1 MRRVTQVSED
11 IEMNGGVGLDACEPA
26 VEPTSQPMSTGP
38 AGLPTHLPMWK
49 MVLALAMWPMLEQLL
64 GALIGTVDTIL
75 AGRMVPAAMEA
86 IGTSG
91 YMLWLMG
98 LLQGAVGVGSTAIIA
113 RHVARAEY
121 SKADDALGQSM
132 YLAFVWGLAN
142 AVLFW
147 VTAPY
152 LGLITSLEGDAL
164 AFCTLYLRYLAL
176 VAPCRAVIFIGAAC
190 LRGAGDTRSP
200 FFVMLLV
207 NVVNTLVSV
216 VLVLGFGVGFRG
228 IAIGTM
234 VAWVVGS
241 VVMWGLLQRGRGGI
255 RLHLPNLKPQREMLG
270 RLLRVGVPSLIENVG
285 HWGGNLLVVVM
296 VGYLAKLGLNESPM
310 GSQIVGIRIEA
321 FSFLLG
327 FGFNIAAATIVGQ
340 YLGVG
345 DVQSAKRAT
354 WVATGY
360 TVAIMVS
367 LGVLMMT
374 IPATLTWVFTDQE
387 PFLTDVPPL
396 IFHAGWAQL
405 GFAFFL
411 VLSGA
416 LRGAGDTK
424 TTMWMTYGST
434 FGVRLPLTWL
444 VGIHLGYGLEGIWVV
459 LSGELTLRGGL
470 FLWRFLHGGWARVRV

>member
-1 MRRVTQVSED
+1 MTQTTRD
-11 IEMNGGVGLDACEPA
+11 IEAEPNATLRDSEPA
-26 VEPTSQPMSTGP
+26 CEPTSQPMSVGP

-49 MVLALAMWPMLEQLL
+49 MVLVLAMWPMLEQLL
-64 GALIGTVDTIL
+64 GALIGTVDTML
-75 AGRMVPAAMEA
+75 AGRMDPTAMEA

-113 RHVARAEY
+113 RHVARSEY
-121 SKADDALGQSM
+121 ESGDQALAQSM
-132 YLAFVWGLAN
+132 YLALVWGVAN

-152 LGLITSLEGDAL
+152 IGLITSLEGDAL
-164 AFCTLYLRYLAL
+164 AFCTLYLRYLAV

-207 NVVNTLVSV
+207 NIINTVVSV
-216 VLVLGFGVGFRG
+216 LLVVGLDVGFKG
-228 IAIGTM
+228 IAIGTV
-234 VAWVVGS
+234 VAWVIGS
-241 VVMWGLLQRGRGGI
+241 IVMWVMLQKGRGGI
-255 RLHLPNLKPQREMLG
+255 RLHLGKLKPHWPMLK

-296 VGYLAKLGLNESPM
+296 VGYLATLGLNEAPM
-310 GSQIVGIRIEA
+310 GSQIIGIRIEA

-345 DVQSAKRAT
+345 DVRSAKRAT
-354 WVATGY
+354 WVAVGY
-360 TVAIMVS
+360 GMAIMVT
-367 LGVLMMT
+367 LGVVMMV
-374 IPATLTWVFTDQE
+374 IPDLLTRAFTDKE

-396 IFHAGWAQL
+396 VFHAGWAQL
-405 GFAFFL
+405 GFALFL

-416 LRGAGDTK
+416 LRGAGDTR
-424 TTMWMTYGST
+424 TTMWLTYGST
-434 FGVRLPLTWL
+434 FLVRLPLTWL

-459 LSGELTLRGGL
+459 LAAELMFRGLL
-470 FLWRFLHGGWARVRV
+470 FTARFLHGGWAKIKV